1 MPPPQPLVFPRAG
14 LERALSQQE
23 AVHEVL
29 EAGGGQVV
37 LGHGQVLLQVED
49 GVRGAGGQVQGLAW
63 PLQDHHW
70 RPPVPAACLQ
80 LGQHVPEPGL
90 GGYLAL
96 PRSDKVGMCLS
107 LCSLLPGVAAARPAA
122 ELVRGGG
129 GEIEGQQ
136 RPELGACHHRVPG
149 DGVVRVQ
156 VQRRARVRLAA
167 GRCYTPLHRP
177 LHWPLHTWRWPIGS
191 QSRYPTAGT
200 NLQQVV

>member
-1 MPPPQPLVFPRAG
+1 MHQ
-14 LERALSQQE
+14 
-23 AVHEVL
+23 VL

-63 PLQDHHW
+63 ALQDHHW

-107 LCSLLPGVAAARPAA
+107 LCPLLPGVAAARPAA
-122 ELVRGGG
+122 ELVSGGG
-129 GEIEGQQ
+129 GEVEGQQ
-136 RPELGACHHRVPG
+136 RPELGAGQHRVPG
-149 DGVVRVQ
+149 DRVVRVQ

-167 GRCYTPLHRP
+167 VQYSTVQYSTVQYRCSAVPVST
-177 LHWPLHTWRWPIGS
+177 
-191 QSRYPTAGT
+191 
-200 NLQQVV
+200 